1 MEDSV
6 DDVGEAAPAA
16 DEATAVEAEGL
27 GAETLAPDGSSSSNE
42 SVPPADRDVETL
54 LEETVGDG
62 RPKHVELITEEGE
75 RIERGDAHLR
85 YSAELFLLSDDPE
98 FPESETE
105 VFPKADLH
113 RAHIDQHHSAC
124 FITTAVA
131 DESETLS
138 TLRGFRDD
146 AMTPTLVGGALVD
159 LYERISPP
167 IAATLSAHPDSRTT
181 RSVRWL
187 VRRCAAIA
195 RRRET
200 VEGVNRGLHSVTLV
214 LLYVFGLCVATAG
227 AVVLQTREGTVDR
240 AGDVD

>member
-6 DDVGEAAPAA
+6 DDVGEAGPADA
-16 DEATAVEAEGL
+16 DETTDEATTDEA
-27 GAETLAPDGSSSSNE
+27 DD
-42 SVPPADRDVETL
+42 PADEQVELGDKDVDTL
-54 LEETVGDG
+54 LKETVGDG
-62 RPKHVELITEEGE
+62 RPKHLELVTADGE
-75 RIERGDAHLR
+75 RIERGDVYLR
-85 YSAELFLLSDDPE
+85 YSADLFLVSGDPE

-105 VFPKADLH
+105 VYPKADLH

-131 DESETLS
+131 GESETLS

-146 AMTPTLVGGALVD
+146 AMTPTLVGGALVA

-200 VEGVNRGLHSVTLV
+200 VEGVNRGLHSVALV

-227 AVVLQTREGTVDR
+227 AAILETCEDD
-240 AGDVD
+240 GD